1 MATETIHLEGLPA
14 VEKLLAQYQGQ
25 PLQNKMRQAV
35 RAGMK
40 PFQQQLKFEGD
51 TPGHPH
57 SFTNVPAAKI
67 TTHGGESGRAVEG
80 SVKPRSPL
88 FNIFEPGAHPHVITP
103 GSKGVASERTT
114 SMFARSGAR
123 MHAHKAMTGHAGGKV
138 LAGQA
143 GGSIWPARHG
153 DPGRK
158 RSADFFTTKAV
169 QHPGMSARPIL
180 PTAFEAAAPAA
191 EDRIAEAIF
200 AMVAP
205 AESAA

>member
-1 MATETIHLEGLPA
+1 MTEYVHLEGLPQ

-35 RAGMK
+35 RAGAK
-40 PFQQQLKFEGD
+40 PLQQQLKFEGD

-67 TTHGGESGRAVEG
+67 TTHGGSGRQVEAY
-80 SVKPRSPL
+80 VRPKSPL
-88 FNIFEPGAHPHVITP
+88 FNIFEPGAHAHAIAP
-103 GSKGVASERTT
+103 GSSVTGRAGRHGGA
-114 SMFARSGAR
+114 AR
-123 MHAHKAMTGHAGGKV
+123 KAA
-138 LAGQA
+138 LAGPA
-143 GGSIWPARHG
+143 GSGSWDAK
-153 DPGRK
+153 GRK
-158 RSADFFTTKAV
+158 RKAAFFSAGPV

-180 PTAFEAAAPAA
+180 PAAFEAAAPAA
-191 EDRIAEAIF
+191 EDAIAQAIF